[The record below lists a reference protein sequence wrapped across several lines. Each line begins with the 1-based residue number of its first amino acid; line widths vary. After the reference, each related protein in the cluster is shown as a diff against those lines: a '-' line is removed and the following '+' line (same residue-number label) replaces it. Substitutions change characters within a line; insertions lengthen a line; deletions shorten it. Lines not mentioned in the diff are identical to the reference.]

1 MLHFVDIKISKKY
14 NNTDMKNLN
23 LLSYRQTDRQT
34 DRYSCTRG
42 SFSFYK
48 FNKQADKLLI

>member
-23 LLSYRQTDRQT
+23 LLSYRQTDT
-34 DRYSCTRG
+34 LALEAVFHFINYT
-42 SFSFYK
+42 
-48 FNKQADKLLI
+48 L